1 MYTVLSS
8 MTIHGG
14 DCIFTV
20 VAVCVS
26 QALRQQKHLLQR
38 QLEDLKEH
46 YQQLVDEQ
54 DERVSPHSL
63 LQRGVYTV
71 LG

>member
-1 MYTVLSS
+1 M
-8 MTIHGG
+8 
-14 DCIFTV
+14 C
-20 VAVCVS
+20 VC

-63 LQRGVYTV
+63 LQRGGIYSAGLVGGGNH
-71 LG
+71 LDFGKK